1 MVTTSAERA
10 AAHRLTRP
18 TAPVVLRTWHGVEF
32 LSGGDLS
39 GLRGFLIGVCPDN
52 QAVLR
57 VKRCGADLVVCCVPL
72 NSLAGFRTLH
82 NRQSCPGDT
91 CTEGAPINL
100 EIS

>member
-1 MVTTSAERA
+1 MSTTAERR

-32 LSGGDLS
+32 LSGPDLS

-52 QAVLR
+52 PGLLR
-57 VKRCGADLVVCCVPL
+57 VKRCGADLIVCCIPL
-72 NSLAGFRTLH
+72 TSLAGFCTLH
-82 NRQSCPGDT
+82 GGQSCPGDT

-100 EIS
+100 EAA